1 MVSHS
6 VEPRPMVLDGLPR
19 VPCQWLLLVEPPIRH
34 LELRNLILKWDCHF
48 RSILGVASSQAI
60 FPLPWL
66 AIAFRY
72 ISMSCF
78 VVLLELRM
86 PVLPAGLV
94 NFIHLKPSPPPQPHV
109 LCKHCC
115 MVDQMYLLP
124 QVHLRLFEMS
134 WPDSRI
140 LHHMLCSHNSVG
152 IGVEGEY
159 VGRLGHYWVVGQLPV
174 QARPD

>member
-1 MVSHS
+1 MISQS
-6 VEPRPMVLDGLPR
+6 VEPRPMVLDSLPR

-78 VVLLELRM
+78 VCVC
-86 PVLPAGLV
+86 VCVCVWVG
-94 NFIHLKPSPPPQPHV
+94 
-109 LCKHCC
+109 
-115 MVDQMYLLP
+115 D
-124 QVHLRLFEMS
+124 VHACVVAVRCISLILF
-134 WPDSRI
+134 
-140 LHHMLCSHNSVG
+140 
-152 IGVEGEY
+152 
-159 VGRLGHYWVVGQLPV
+159 
-174 QARPD
+174 